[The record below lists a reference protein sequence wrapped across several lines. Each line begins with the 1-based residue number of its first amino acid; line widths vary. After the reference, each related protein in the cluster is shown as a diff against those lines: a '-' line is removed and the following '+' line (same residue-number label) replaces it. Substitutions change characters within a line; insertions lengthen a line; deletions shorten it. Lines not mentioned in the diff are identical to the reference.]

1 MKLYSRDQFAAALDQ
16 ALDSE
21 NGQSVNSIA
30 NDAKIPQTTLKE
42 AVRRARSGDEMKQR
56 GRKLALT
63 VDMESDLREWALAMQ
78 ARRMPVTADELIEGA
93 TKIIDGFTPGATLTR
108 GWYDG
113 FMKRS
118 HDLTHRK
125 SQSISNAR
133 NFVTD
138 DDVDAL
144 YAKIKAAIVLVGN
157 DAARVYNMDETG
169 FAPKRHANKV
179 IAQVGS
185 TNVRSQEARL
195 NFHMTIVG
203 CIGANGTVSP
213 PLFVLPG
220 ASVLADAFEVLTVEH
235 AALASTSSGFMNSGL
250 FLAWLKMFSKATGD
264 VTKPVLLV
272 YDGCASHYSVDIVDQ
287 AQKLGITLFLLP
299 PNSTHLFQ
307 PLDVGVFRPLK
318 RNIRAETRQFVW
330 TNPSRTISK
339 GDAIELAC
347 KTWAVSMRSDL
358 CVRAFAATGIFPP
371 NLETMLRDSVLSN
384 VAG

>member
-21 NGQSVNSIA
+21 NGQSVNYIA

-78 ARRMPVTADELIEGA
+78 ARKMPVTADELIEGA

-185 TNVRSQEARL
+185 TNVWSQEASL

-287 AQKLGITLFLLP
+287 AQKLGIILFLLP

-318 RNIRAETRQFVW
+318 RNIRAEIRQFVW

-339 GDAIELAC
+339 RDAIELAC